1 MEEDSITYFA
11 RKGLQKLR
19 VIVVPQN
26 PNSLEDLR
34 KVAALA
40 EETTGIYTDTLANMP

>member
-11 RKGLQKLR
+11 RKGLLQKLR

-26 PNSLEDLR
+26 PMFLEDL
-34 KVAALA
+34 
-40 EETTGIYTDTLANMP
+40 